1 MAQYIEHP
9 ALLGMRMGNQASQQ
23 RMQGYQQA
31 VDRNTVAQLQAAQL
45 RDQRMYELMRER
57 DALKSGQPVVRDGR
71 VVVPAGT
78 PPTNYGLDVEKYL
91 VQQQAAAQNRNPQVA
106 VGKPG
111 WSTGP
116 NVAPSTDIPFQP
128 SVQLQQPGPVGPG
141 FKSIRPDDWQQIS
154 QGAVPEPEPS
164 WWDRTMINLG
174 LKQQPQQNVRT
185 ATAEPMREYGT
196 GR

>member
-45 RDQRMYELMRER
+45 RDQRMYDLMRER

-78 PPTNYGLDVEKYL
+78 PPTNYGLDVEEYL
-91 VQQQAAAQNRNPQVA
+91 LRQQAAAQNRNPQID
-106 VGKPG
+106 VGETG
-111 WSTGP
+111 WSYGP
-116 NVAPSTDIPFQP
+116 NVAPSIDVPFQP
-128 SVQLQQPGPVGPG
+128 SVQLQQPLPAGPG
-141 FKSIRPDDWQQIS
+141 VRPVRPSDWQQIS
-154 QGAVPEPEPS
+154 RGEVPQPEPN
-164 WWDRTMINLG
+164 WWDRTMATLG
-174 LKQQPQQNVRT
+174 LKQLPAENVKTRPAQPVST
-185 ATAEPMREYGT
+185 M